1 MEDELQIGD
10 HFMAGPS
17 RVQRSES
24 DASFRPNASS
34 SPRADDRSK
43 DIDLS
48 DTSLSDI
55 ENDQNSADEAGVEE
69 EPLQEETAG
78 EGDSKELEDD
88 DLSFSSQEVRNA
100 EASQSPTVSQLNM
113 SSQDDIEKE
122 GEKESEVDDA
132 GSETEKTLEKSTSAP
147 RDATESTNALDLLPP
162 ELLELCTVGEE
173 VVFTPDSDLDWRAP
187 VFPWAMTKEGTVQFV
202 IGKTF
207 VGFPATHVLQKTVNN
222 KTLVALTEE
231 GKKVPPL
238 LEAFLKLKAPEK
250 LPIWETQLSKQ
261 RRDQFFWFLRTPN
274 STCGKALGDW
284 SVGQDEGENEVKD
297 AEFHEMTQAEAA
309 QHRQREPPKNAVKVG
324 KLPNP
329 LKELVK
335 GERPV
340 RPVTPPMAFNLT
352 GKRNS
357 EAQGYHDAV
366 YGGSKQISNWL
377 D

>member
-1 MEDELQIGD
+1 
-10 HFMAGPS
+10 MAGPS

-78 EGDSKELEDD
+78 EGDSKELE
-88 DLSFSSQEVRNA
+88 
-100 EASQSPTVSQLNM
+100 
-113 SSQDDIEKE
+113 
-122 GEKESEVDDA
+122 VDAA
-132 GSETEKTLEKSTSAP
+132 GSEAEKALEKSTSAP

-207 VGFPATHVLQKTVNN
+207 VGFPATHVLQKTANN

-297 AEFHEMTQAEAA
+297 AEFYEMTQAEAA